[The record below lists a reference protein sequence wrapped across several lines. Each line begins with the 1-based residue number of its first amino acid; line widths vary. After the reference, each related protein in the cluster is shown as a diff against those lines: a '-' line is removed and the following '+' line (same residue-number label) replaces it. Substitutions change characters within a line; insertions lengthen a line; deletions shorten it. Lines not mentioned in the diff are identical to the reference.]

1 MHSAPKYRQSW
12 AEIDLGALAFNI
24 RQLKSRTKPNTLF
37 LAVVKADG
45 YGHGAVA
52 IARAAIR
59 AGAHWLG
66 VATVLEAIEL
76 RAAGIEHPILL
87 MSRPPRSTF
96 EEIIEFNITPL
107 ASDPDFVYELAGVAQ
122 LSGKR
127 VGYHLKINTG
137 MNRLGIRPAEALR
150 VVHELAELPHVH
162 LEGMCTH
169 FATAEVE
176 GDWDASNQLHQFEEV
191 ISAIREAGIDPGIVH
206 AANSAATILLPDSHF
221 DMVRCGI
228 AMYGLHPGEDTK
240 AVITLKPVM
249 SVYTQAAM
257 VHPIAM
263 GEGVSYGL
271 VWRAE
276 IPCAIVTLPL
286 GYADGVPRIASGL
299 LEFLHNGRRFE
310 QVGRVC
316 MDMVMVRAMQNDRI
330 EAGARFVMIGQDD
343 GASISMDEV
352 AQKAD
357 TINYE
362 IACSLGRRLER
373 IYV

>member
-1 MHSAPKYRQSW
+1 MHAAPHYRQSW

-37 LAVVKADG
+37 MAVVKADG
-45 YGHGAVA
+45 YGHGAIAV
-52 IARAAIR
+52 ARAAIV

-76 RAAGIEHPILL
+76 RSAGIEHPILL
-87 MSRPPRSTF
+87 LSQPPRAAL
-96 EEIIEFNITPL
+96 EDIIDLNVTPL
-107 ASDPDFVYELAGVAQ
+107 ISDPDFVYELAGAAQ
-122 LSGKR
+122 LAGKK

-137 MNRLGIRPAEALR
+137 MNRLGLRFAEAVQ
-150 VVHELAELPHVH
+150 VVRELDELPHVH
-162 LEGMCTH
+162 LEGVCTH
-169 FATAEVE
+169 FATAEIE

-191 ISAIREAGIDPGIVH
+191 IAAIRAEGIDPGIVH
-206 AANSAATILLPDSHF
+206 AANSAATILIPDSHF

-228 AMYGLHPGEDTK
+228 AMYGLHPGEATK

-249 SVYTQAAM
+249 GVYAQAM
-257 VHPIAM
+257 LVHNIAM

-271 VWRAE
+271 TWRAE

-286 GYADGVPRIASGL
+286 GYADGVPRITSGA
-299 LEFLHNGRRFE
+299 LELLHNGRRFE
-310 QVGRVC
+310 QVGRIC
-316 MDMVMVRAMQNDRI
+316 MDMLMVRAMQNDRI
-330 EAGARFVMIGQDD
+330 EVGSTFVLIGEDK

-362 IACSLGRRLER
+362 IACDLGRRLER